1 MQCDSRKN
9 GSKRVADDGI
19 TSVERI
25 FNDVQGV
32 SFEAILS
39 QLVEDS
45 IAKNVSS
52 SYHHEQVNVATSDKG
67 VA

>member
-1 MQCDSRKN
+1 MKRGSSKSM
-9 GSKRVADDGI
+9 SKRVADDGI

-39 QLVEDS
+39 QLVDDN